1 MRFWLLIA
9 LICILGV
16 TEIFADISLMEWASK
31 QRLSNVHWGL
41 LVGIGIY
48 ALVGLLYGIS
58 LIYGKLSVANTLWQ
72 VFSIVIVFGIGI
84 VAYNEAPT
92 IGQWIGV
99 LVILVGLVLIILSE
113 RDVWPANKRWPV
125 VHTRWSPL
133 GNGCEGSKPAGARTA
148 ATPVS

>member
-72 VFSIVIVFGIGI
+72 VFSIVIVFGIGV

-92 IGQWIGV
+92 IGQWVGV
-99 LVILVGLVLIILSE
+99 LIILVGLGLIILSE
-113 RDVWPANKRWPV
+113 RDVWPANKHWPV
-125 VHTRWSPL
+125 LHTRWSPL
-133 GNGCEGSKPAGARTA
+133 PRGCEVSKPAVARTA
-148 ATPVS
+148 GPPVS